1 MFRTLWLIIGLT
13 SLALG
18 IAGVVL
24 PLLPTTP
31 FVLLSAYCFARSS
44 PRLHDW
50 LLGHKIFGPLIH
62 NWEQH
67 RAISQR
73 AKVLA
78 VLSMAVGFQY
88 ALGSTGRADR
98 VLVMRGGSTDELGL
112 RAVDTPLHVHD
123 LHATILWLL
132 GLGNMDLVYKH
143 KGRPERPTRARPQQ
157 RPWPTAAARRGRR
170 PPRRE
175 RPPQPGRATRRAP
188 KERPRRAPRR
198 AR

>member
-50 LLGHKIFGPLIH
+50 LLGHTIFGPLIS

-67 RAISQR
+67 RAISPR

-78 VLSMAVGFQY
+78 VLSMAAVVGI
-88 ALGSTGRADR
+88 S
-98 VLVMRGGSTDELGL
+98 VLVG
-112 RAVDTPLHVHD
+112 A
-123 LHATILWLL
+123 
-132 GLGNMDLVYKH
+132 
-143 KGRPERPTRARPQQ
+143 PERVIIIQAVILPITCLFIITRPNGPQAPTS
-157 RPWPTAAARRGRR
+157 
-170 PPRRE
+170 
-175 RPPQPGRATRRAP
+175 
-188 KERPRRAPRR
+188 
-198 AR
+198 

>member
-50 LLGHKIFGPLIH
+50 LLGHKIFGSLIH

-67 RAISQR
+67 RAISPR

-78 VLSMAVGFQY
+78 VLSMAAVVGI
-88 ALGSTGRADR
+88 S
-98 VLVMRGGSTDELGL
+98 VLVGAPQRVIIIQ
-112 RAVDTPLHVHD
+112 AV
-123 LHATILWLL
+123 ILPITCLFIIT
-132 GLGNMDLVYKH
+132 
-143 KGRPERPTRARPQQ
+143 RPNGPIS
-157 RPWPTAAARRGRR
+157 
-170 PPRRE
+170 
-175 RPPQPGRATRRAP
+175 
-188 KERPRRAPRR
+188 
-198 AR
+198 

>member
-1 MFRTLWLIIGLT
+1 MFRTLWLIIGLI

-67 RAISQR
+67 RAISPR

-78 VLSMAVGFQY
+78 VLSMAGVVGI
-88 ALGSTGRADR
+88 S
-98 VLVMRGGSTDELGL
+98 VLVGAPLHALRRDRRRGG
-112 RAVDTPLHVHD
+112 
-123 LHATILWLL
+123 
-132 GLGNMDLVYKH
+132 
-143 KGRPERPTRARPQQ
+143 
-157 RPWPTAAARRGRR
+157 AA
-170 PPRRE
+170 E
-175 RPPQPGRATRRAP
+175 RPPLALGQAAVA
-188 KERPRRAPRR
+188 EAHLLV
-198 AR
+198 

>member
-50 LLGHKIFGPLIH
+50 LLAHRIFGPLIS

-67 RAISQR
+67 RAIAPR
-73 AKVLA
+73 AKLLA
-78 VLSMAVGFQY
+78 VLSMAVVFGISF
-88 ALGSTGRADR
+88 
-98 VLVMRGGSTDELGL
+98 LVG
-112 RAVDTPLHVHD
+112 A
-123 LHATILWLL
+123 
-132 GLGNMDLVYKH
+132 
-143 KGRPERPTRARPQQ
+143 PERVIIIQAVILPATCLFILTRPS
-157 RPWPTAAARRGRR
+157 G
-170 PPRRE
+170 PRKLSE
-175 RPPQPGRATRRAP
+175 
-188 KERPRRAPRR
+188 
-198 AR
+198 

>member
-50 LLGHKIFGPLIH
+50 LVNHRIFGPLIR

-67 RAISQR
+67 RAISPR
-73 AKVLA
+73 AKLLA
-78 VLSMAVGFQY
+78 VLSMAAVVGI
-88 ALGSTGRADR
+88 S
-98 VLVMRGGSTDELGL
+98 V
-112 RAVDTPLHVHD
+112 AVG
-123 LHATILWLL
+123 A
-132 GLGNMDLVYKH
+132 
-143 KGRPERPTRARPQQ
+143 PERVIIIQAVILPFTCLFIITRPNG
-157 RPWPTAAARRGRR
+157 PIS
-170 PPRRE
+170 
-175 RPPQPGRATRRAP
+175 
-188 KERPRRAPRR
+188 
-198 AR
+198 